1 MSKYVLLSFEA
12 EAYHSGAEHNEELVI
27 PAELWDEIK
36 DDFDG
41 QVHIHG
47 LDGKHSEVSADI
59 EADYVSEEYLFSR
72 TSFNQDGERLLDMV
86 YEFVYD
92 DKRYGGDF
100 LKNLQKEVLGK
111 SKYGTAVI
119 KFPLEN
125 KDILFENL
133 KMYDVKII
141 KED

>member
-12 EAYHSGAEHNEELVI
+12 EGYHSGAEHNEELVI
-27 PAELWDEIK
+27 PAELWEEIK

-41 QVHIHG
+41 TVNIHG
-47 LDGKHSEVSADI
+47 LDGKHSEVSANI

-72 TSFNQDGERLLDMV
+72 TNFNQDGSKLLDLV
-86 YEFVYD
+86 YEYAESYSYED
-92 DKRYGGDF
+92 
-100 LKNLQKEVLGK
+100 LKMLQKEVLGK

-125 KDILFENL
+125 KDILFENM
-133 KMYDVKII
+133 KMYGVKIV

>member
-27 PAELWDEIK
+27 PAELWEEIK

-41 QVHIHG
+41 TVRIHG
-47 LDGKHSEVSADI
+47 LDGKHSEVSANI

-72 TSFNQDGERLLDMV
+72 TSFNQDGDRLLDMV
-86 YEFVYD
+86 YEFVYE
-92 DKRYGGDF
+92 KMSYKE
-100 LKNLQKEVLGK
+100 LKDLQKEVLGK

-125 KDILFENL
+125 KDSLFENL
-133 KMYDVKII
+133 KMYDVTVI